1 MIFRRKL
8 EKKIEIILGNPKN
21 LELEKII
28 ILSVV
33 CACPNEEWAE
43 ILDTQAEKLDT
54 QAVKCII
61 TDVLSNF
68 FP

>member
-1 MIFRRKL
+1 M
-8 EKKIEIILGNPKN
+8 
-21 LELEKII
+21 
-28 ILSVV
+28 SVV

-54 QAVKCII
+54 QAEKLDTQAVKCII
-61 TDVLSNF
+61 TDVFSNF